1 MGTIIVQKYGGTSVA
16 TVEKIRHVARKA
28 VEARKQGLDVVVVV
42 SAMGHSTDE
51 LTRMA
56 CEIDPDPDRREY
68 DRVLSTGEMVSA
80 SLLAMAIQVEGASAV
95 SLTGGQCG
103 IRTNDA
109 FGNAR
114 IVEIRPQ
121 RVLDE
126 LEAGHIV
133 VATGFQGET
142 AHGEVTTIGRGGSD
156 TSAVALA
163 AALDAEYCDIY
174 TDVAGVFSTDPRV
187 VEDALPLE
195 RVHYQDVEAMGWHG
209 MRVLKAECVEL
220 ARDTGIALRVL
231 STFGDGQATRVDG
244 SDESLYWRPGRSP
257 VAGVVQRHDLVG
269 LRLVLDGEPWQ
280 LELFDAI
287 ATYDLGLGR
296 IEAPSRTSTLYLST
310 EEIPSV
316 PAFCRELDKCFGDR
330 VTTTPDLGSVAL
342 VGFGL
347 GSRPRA
353 LYEAMRLLR
362 DHDLEVADTFTSR
375 QAVIFVLPACRVDA
389 ATRVLHEGFVAAGL
403 GRMPSGAFPPVST
416 ASPFPPLSESDDPG
430 A

>member
-16 TVEKIRHVARKA
+16 TVEKIQGVARKA
-28 VEARKQGLDVVVVV
+28 IEAKQDGFDVVVVV

-51 LTRMA
+51 LTDTV

-68 DRVLSTGEMVSA
+68 DRVLATGEVVSS
-80 SLLAMAIQVEGASAV
+80 SLLAMAIQKEGVDAIA
-95 SLTGGQCG
+95 LTGGQCG

-109 FGNAR
+109 HGNAR

-126 LEAGHIV
+126 LATGRIV
-133 VATGFQGET
+133 VAAGFQGDT
-142 AHGEVTTIGRGGSD
+142 AMGEVTTIGRGGSD
-156 TSAVALA
+156 TTAVALA

-174 TDVAGVFSTDPRV
+174 TDVSGVYSTDPRV
-187 VEDALPLE
+187 VESALPLE

-231 STFGDGQATRVDG
+231 STFGDGRATQVDG
-244 SDESLYWRPGRSP
+244 TNESLCWRPGRSP
-257 VAGVVQRHDLVG
+257 VAGVVQRRDLVG
-269 LRLVLDGEPWQ
+269 VQVVLEGDPRE
-280 LELFDAI
+280 LDLFDAI
-287 ATYDLGLGR
+287 AVYDLGLGR
-296 IEAPSRTSTLYLST
+296 IEAPTRASTLYLST
-310 EEIPSV
+310 EEIPDV
-316 PAFCRELDKCFGDR
+316 PAFCAALDRRFGDR
-330 VTTTPDLGSVAL
+330 VDTTPDLGSVAL

-353 LYEAMRLLR
+353 LFEALRLLR
-362 DHDLEVADTFTSR
+362 GHGIDVVDTFTSR
-375 QAVIFVLPACRVDA
+375 EALIFVLPVERVDEG
-389 ATRVLHEGFVAAGL
+389 TRVLHEGFVAGGL
-403 GRMPSGAFPPVST
+403 GRMPGATEASGGFTHLTS
-416 ASPFPPLSESDDPG
+416 LSESDDTG